1 MILKDVTSEELKS
14 VYVTT
19 QSQKPRGGILSEL
32 SASRNR
38 AGVNFLSKDEDGDLA
53 EKRISQINST
63 SSSVIEQQVLLNKR
77 GRGLLSSP
85 GTESFSYHYMDSSLT
100 KIGSVKHANAT
111 NSNFVKPV
119 AGSAGLGAPKFV
131 TNKFKL
137 AIVQRATASNQEIL
151 KNGKPPLAAT
161 RSNIFS

>member
-1 MILKDVTSEELKS
+1 M
-14 VYVTT
+14 
-19 QSQKPRGGILSEL
+19 
-32 SASRNR
+32 
-38 AGVNFLSKDEDGDLA
+38 
-53 EKRISQINST
+53 
-63 SSSVIEQQVLLNKR
+63 
-77 GRGLLSSP
+77 
-85 GTESFSYHYMDSSLT
+85 T